1 MAEHFELLSSFVVL
15 DSIPVKKYR
24 SKRTGINFCFAEVP
38 GPLVNGFLCL
48 ATEAH
53 DDDGLPHTLE
63 HLVFMGS
70 ENYPYKGLLDLL
82 ANRCLAQGTNA
93 WTATDHTAY
102 TMETAG
108 SEGFL
113 NLLPIY
119 LDHVLYPTL
128 TESAYITEVHHVN
141 GEGEDAGVVYC
152 EMQGR
157 ENMERSLTF
166 LNFTREMYPGHCGY
180 KSETGGIMENLRS
193 TCSHAKVCS
202 YHQQFYRPENLC
214 AIITGQI
221 DPVKVFQT
229 VKSFED
235 KILTKKTL
243 PPYKRPWQTP
253 VPPLSDAVEKV
264 VRFPTEDE
272 ESGSVLLGFRGP
284 ICSDRYGM
292 TALSVILDYLTDTPI
307 APLQR
312 DLVEIPDPFCSDIS
326 CDILEYLESCLVI
339 KAKNVPFEKLNATK
353 EKIKEVLGNLAE
365 GKEVIDMSR
374 MDVVIHR
381 KILDTKNNFEN
392 HAHDTF
398 ADAIVGDFLYSTK
411 AEDLHSRLG
420 IIQDLEKLQKETVD
434 YWVAV
439 LKNYFSKSSSSV
451 VIIGEP
457 SSKMMT
463 EMSETEKKRVAEQI
477 ATLGEEG
484 LKSKR
489 QRLEKATDDNE
500 VAPPPEVVTSLPVPS
515 ISSISFHP
523 IKMFSNRR
531 QDGCSHSEPEA
542 VKFPVSEIPYAF
554 QLDHVSTLFVKLSVL
569 MDTASIPEE
578 LKPYLS
584 LYLEVLFE
592 SPVLRENGLVPFEQV
607 VAELAADTLSQESCL
622 GLEGRRFMPDEFS
635 QLACVSL
642 KLEVEKYEK
651 GVNWLHDL
659 LYKTQFTKERLEIVG
674 KKMMN
679 DVARMKRD
687 GRTVTKV
694 LIRDIAF
701 TRESN
706 MFSANMVRQ
715 YSFLNKVMTELE
727 ADPTQ
732 VIERV
737 EKLRSLLT
745 QPSNLRVH
753 VAADVNRLPDNPNML
768 WKTKLLAD
776 ASVPIPTSISPVRK
790 SSAFLA
796 KNPVHGKIAGIGSVE
811 SSFLFQVTRCF
822 DSFDH
827 PDLGPLMVFLEC
839 LTTLEGPIWRQVRG
853 LGLSYGYAMR
863 VNLEWGLLY
872 LVLTK
877 STHPVKAYKKT
888 QEIVD
893 GYLSGAMSFDA
904 GELESA
910 ISSVIF
916 EIIERE
922 KSVSSAASESLLSQF
937 RGVAPDYNRSLLAK
951 VSQVTL
957 ADLIRVGRTYVAPL
971 FDPTQSS
978 VAICCHPSKVEE
990 IKEEFKSM
998 NKLLSVVTS
1007 LDEEFTWTI

>member
-1 MAEHFELLSSFVVL
+1 MAEHFERLASFQVL
-15 DSIPVKKYR
+15 DSIPVEKYR
-24 SKRTGINFCFAEVP
+24 SKRTGINFCFAKVP

-157 ENMERSLTF
+157 ENMEVSRTY
-166 LNFTREMYPGHCGY
+166 LNFSREMYPGHCGY

-193 TCSHAKVCS
+193 TCSHTKVCN

-214 AIITGQI
+214 VIITGQI
-221 DPVKVFQT
+221 DPKQVFET
-229 VKSFED
+229 VKPFED
-235 KILTKKTL
+235 KILSKKAL
-243 PPYKRPWQTP
+243 PPYERPWQTP
-253 VPPLSDAVEKV
+253 VPSLSAAVDKV
-264 VRFPTEDE
+264 IKFPTEDE
-272 ESGSVLLGFRGP
+272 ESGSILMGFRGP
-284 ICSDRYGM
+284 SCKDFYSLS
-292 TALSVILDYLTDTPI
+292 ALSVILDYLTDTSI

-312 DLVEIPDPFCSDIS
+312 ELVEIPDPFCSDIS
-326 CDILEYLESCLVI
+326 CDVMGFLESSLLI
-339 KAKNVPFEKLNATK
+339 KAENVPFEKLSAAK
-353 EKIKEVLGNLAE
+353 EKIKQVLGNLAN
-365 GKEVIDMSR
+365 GKQAIDMNR
-374 MDVVIHR
+374 LGVVIHR
-381 KILDTKNNFEN
+381 KILDTKNRFEN
-392 HAHDTF
+392 HPHDTF
-398 ADAIVGDFLYSTK
+398 ADAIVGDFLYSSK
-411 AEDLHSRLG
+411 PQDLQARLST
-420 IIQDLEKLQKETVD
+420 IQDLEKLRQEPVD
-434 YWVAV
+434 YWLAF
-439 LKNYFSKSSSSV
+439 LKKYFISSPSV
-451 VIIGEP
+451 VITGEP
-457 SSKMMT
+457 SAKLMT
-463 EMSETEKKRVAEQI
+463 DMSETEKKRVAEQRES
-477 ATLGEEG
+477 LGEEG
-484 LKSKR
+484 LNSKR
-489 QRLEKATDDNE
+489 QRLEKATEDNE

-515 ISSISFHP
+515 TSSISFHP

-542 VKFPVSEIPYAF
+542 VKFPVAEIPYSF
-554 QLDHVSTLFVKLSVL
+554 QLDHVSTLFAKLTVIL
-569 MDTASIPEE
+569 DTAAVPEE

-592 SPVLRENGLVPFEQV
+592 SPILRAGGVIPYEQV
-607 VAELAADTLSQESCL
+607 VAELAADTLDQVSCL
-622 GLEGRRFMPDEFS
+622 GLRGSRFMPEEFP

-651 GVNWLHDL
+651 GICWLHEL

-679 DVARMKRD
+679 DVASMKRE
-687 GRTVTKV
+687 GRTVTKT

-701 TRESN
+701 TKESN

-715 YSFLNKVMTELE
+715 YSFLNQLMTDLE
-727 ADPTQ
+727 SDASK
-732 VIERV
+732 VIEKV
-737 EKLRSLLT
+737 EKLRSILT

-753 VAADVNRLPDNPNML
+753 VAADVNRLPANPHAL
-768 WKTKLLAD
+768 WKTKLLPSTSAT
-776 ASVPIPTSISPVRK
+776 IPANIPAVRK
-790 SSAFLA
+790 SSVFLS
-796 KNPVHGKIAGIGSVE
+796 KNPGHGKIVGVGSVE
-811 SSFLFQVTRCF
+811 SSFLYQTTRCIN
-822 DSFDH
+822 SFDH
-827 PDLGPLMVFLEC
+827 PDLAPIMVFLEC

-853 LGLSYGYAMR
+853 LGLSYGYGMR
-863 VNLEWGLLY
+863 VMPENGLLY
-872 LVLTK
+872 LYLIK
-877 STHPVKAYKKT
+877 STHLVKAYKKT

-922 KSVSSAASESLLSQF
+922 KSVSKAASQSLMSQF
-937 RGVAPDYNRSLLAK
+937 RDVGPDYNRGLLTK
-951 VSQVTL
+951 ISQVSL
-957 ADLIRVGRTYVAPL
+957 PDLIRVGKTYIAPL
-971 FDPTQSS
+971 FDQSQSS
-978 VAICCHPSKVEE
+978 CAICCHPSKVDE
-990 IKEEFKSM
+990 IKEEFSSI
-998 NKLLSVVTS
+998 NKPLSVVKS
-1007 LDEEFTWTI
+1007 LEEEFTWTT